1 MTPQKIQSVT
11 VGQAAKLLSL
21 QKAMLYAAIKEGT
34 LKAPAFKDARISG
47 RFEAGRNDLFAEGL
61 EGYFHFHVERPGDG
75 QIVLTPS
82 R

>member
-34 LKAPAFKDARISG
+34 LKAWRPWAKGDLRINLDELHRWAGGPRTTNDA
-47 RFEAGRNDLFAEGL
+47 AA
-61 EGYFHFHVERPGDG
+61 
-75 QIVLTPS
+75 
-82 R
+82 